1 MTVAPAPEP
10 APEPRARAP
19 RDATPFRSR
28 FESLGQKL
36 PERRLGTRELL
47 DSCRHRPRVDLEKL
61 TGIRERRVCSEGEDS
76 YSLAVDAAWDCLS
89 HSRYEPGDIEMLIST
104 SITKYQNGLV
114 FRFEPSLSF
123 FVKEAIGASR
133 ALHFDVANACAG
145 MLTGVYILDD
155 FIRRGVVKRG
165 MVVSGEYISSISD
178 NAARR
183 VRTILSKQLASLTVG
198 DSGAALILERAENG
212 APGITAVE
220 FATYAEHSG
229 LCIGKACDS
238 APGAAM
244 YTNPRKLH
252 QVAIDSAHP
261 TLLAALEKSGISIQD
276 VDWLIPHQTSV
287 RAIRAGTKHIGARVG
302 GVPKHI
308 VYNLEEFG
316 NTASTTHFVALHRY
330 LQEGRFRPGERILLL
345 VFASG
350 VVCGALLFTMDEL
363 CEKFTAGR
371 GVGEGHGRRD

>member
-1 MTVAPAPEP
+1 
-10 APEPRARAP
+10 
-19 RDATPFRSR
+19 
-28 FESLGQKL
+28 
-36 PERRLGTRELL
+36 
-47 DSCRHRPRVDLEKL
+47 
-61 TGIRERRVCSEGEDS
+61 
-76 YSLAVDAAWDCLS
+76 
-89 HSRYEPGDIEMLIST
+89 
-104 SITKYQNGLV
+104 
-114 FRFEPSLSF
+114 
-123 FVKEAIGASR
+123 
-133 ALHFDVANACAG
+133 
-145 MLTGVYILDD
+145 
-155 FIRRGVVKRG
+155 

-178 NAARR
+178 NAARK

-212 APGITAVE
+212 APGITACE
-220 FATYAEHSG
+220 FATYAEHSD

-261 TLLAALEKSGISIQD
+261 TLLAALEKTGISIRD

-302 GVPKHI
+302 GVPRNI
-308 VYNLEEFG
+308 VYNLEDFG
-316 NTASTTHFVALHRY
+316 NTASTTHFVALYRY
-330 LQEGRFRPGERILLL
+330 LQEGRFRAGERILFL

-363 CEKFTAGR
+363 CERFAAHRGAG
-371 GVGEGHGRRD
+371 EAHGRRD

>member
-1 MTVAPAPEP
+1 
-10 APEPRARAP
+10 
-19 RDATPFRSR
+19 
-28 FESLGQKL
+28 
-36 PERRLGTRELL
+36 
-47 DSCRHRPRVDLEKL
+47 
-61 TGIRERRVCSEGEDS
+61 
-76 YSLAVDAAWDCLS
+76 
-89 HSRYEPGDIEMLIST
+89 
-104 SITKYQNGLV
+104 
-114 FRFEPSLSF
+114 
-123 FVKEAIGASR
+123 VKEAIGASR
-133 ALHFDVANACAG
+133 TLHFDVANACAG

-178 NAARR
+178 NAARK

-212 APGITAVE
+212 APGITACE
-220 FATYAEHSG
+220 FATYAEHSS

-238 APGAAM
+238 AH
-244 YTNPRKLH
+244 R
-252 QVAIDSAHP
+252 VAIDSAHP
-261 TLLAALEKSGISIQD
+261 TLLAALEKSGISIRD

-316 NTASTTHFVALHRY
+316 NTASTTHFVALQRG
-330 LQEGRFRPGERILLL
+330 LEEGRFRPGERILLL

-363 CEKFTAGR
+363 CERFAA
-371 GVGEGHGRRD
+371 GHGAGERHGRTD

>member
-1 MTVAPAPEP
+1 MTVAAAPEP
-10 APEPRARAP
+10 ASRPRP
-19 RDATPFRSR
+19 SRDAEPFRSR
-28 FESLGQKL
+28 IESLGLEL
-36 PERRLGTRELL
+36 PEKRLGTRELL

-89 HSRYEPGDIEMLIST
+89 HSRYGPEDIEMLISC
-104 SITKYQNGLV
+104 SITRYQSGLTY
-114 FRFEPSLSF
+114 RFEPSLSF

-155 FIRRGVVKRG
+155 FIRRGAVKRG
-165 MVVSGEYISSISD
+165 MVVSGEYISTISD
-178 NAARR
+178 NAARK
-183 VRTILSKQLASLTVG
+183 VRTLLSKQLASLTVG

-212 APGITAVE
+212 SPGITACE

-229 LCIGKACDS
+229 LCIGKACDH
-238 APGAAM
+238 APGAEM
-244 YTNPRKLH
+244 HTNPRKLH

-261 TLLAALEKSGISIQD
+261 TLLAALEKTGISIRD

-316 NTASTTHFVALHRY
+316 NTASTTHFVALYRY

-350 VVCGALLFTMDEL
+350 VVCGALIFTMDEL
-363 CEKFTAGR
+363 CERMANHR
-371 GVGEGHGRRD
+371 EPRESHGRRD